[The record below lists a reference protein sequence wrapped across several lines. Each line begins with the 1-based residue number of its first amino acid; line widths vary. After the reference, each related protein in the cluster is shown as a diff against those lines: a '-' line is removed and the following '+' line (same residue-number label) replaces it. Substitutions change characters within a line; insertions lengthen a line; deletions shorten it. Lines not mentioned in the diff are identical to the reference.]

1 MKYLHLFIIGFLMLI
16 FAWSTLLVEGK
27 DNKKDNKAGK
37 FFKKVGKVAKDV
49 GKTAL
54 EVIKDPRKGIALAK
68 DGIKA
73 ARGAIK
79 GKKQKLKK
87 KVIPTKEMCRLNWK
101 MCAKQANR
109 LYVDDEMTKQY
120 ERAVCHQNYLEC
132 MRQT

>member
-1 MKYLHLFIIGFLMLI
+1 MKYLHVFIIGFLMLI
-16 FAWSTLLVEGK
+16 FAWSTLIVEGK
-27 DNKKDNKAGK
+27 KGKKNDKAGK

-79 GKKQKLKK
+79 GKKQKPKK
-87 KVIPTKEMCRLNWK
+87 EAKPTNKTCISNWNA
-101 MCAKQANR
+101 CAKTVKQVYADNEITR
-109 LYVDDEMTKQY
+109 QY
-120 ERAVCHQNYLEC
+120 ETSVCHQNYLDC
-132 MRQT
+132 IRQI

>member
-1 MKYLHLFIIGFLMLI
+1 MLI

-27 DNKKDNKAGK
+27 DNKKDKKDDKAGK

-73 ARGAIK
+73 ARRAIK
-79 GKKQKLKK
+79 GKGKKKKK
-87 KVIPTKEMCRLNWK
+87 KVIPTKDMCRLNWNV
-101 MCAKQANR
+101 CAKHVNNV
-109 LYVDDEMTKQY
+109 YVDDEMTKQY
-120 ERAVCHQNYLEC
+120 ETSVCHQHYLDC